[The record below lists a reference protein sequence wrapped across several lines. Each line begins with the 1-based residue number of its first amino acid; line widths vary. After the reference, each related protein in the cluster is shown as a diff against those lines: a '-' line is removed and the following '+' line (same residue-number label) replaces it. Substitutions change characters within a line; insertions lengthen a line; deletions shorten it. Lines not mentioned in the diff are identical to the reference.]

1 MSQYSTGTASV
12 TNGSATVTGTNTLWL
27 ANVTAG
33 DSFTIA
39 STGVVYDVASVDS
52 DTQVTLSV
60 PYAGTTASGV
70 VYAIGTGFTV
80 PDSFPEMSQGD
91 IETATVFT
99 RAMRKIQGKITSI
112 LAGGSDANFSAM
124 PQVGGSPLVEPA
136 TTTQIGTVEKA
147 TTTEAKAGTADK
159 FPDVAGVHAAFNQY
173 GLGASSPA
181 VTDANN
187 VITPG
192 TYGAP
197 GEEGVNFPGQTRFG
211 MLRVSGR
218 FASQRTQEALFG
230 GDHYYIRYTSDSGST
245 WTDWEQIYH
254 TGMTPDFPSMPQV
267 GGDPIVESG
276 SNSNGEY
283 TKFADGT
290 MICLITQIRVCNG
303 LGSGS
308 LTDMYRSFPYD
319 WTFPVSFVGTPVLSS
334 SVKINSPGPN
344 GFVVSNLGQMI
355 TSTSVT
361 NVQMFRGTNVSDT
374 ETCHLQAIGRWF

>member
-1 MSQYSTGTASV
+1 
-12 TNGSATVTGTNTLWL
+12 
-27 ANVTAG
+27 
-33 DSFTIA
+33 
-39 STGVVYDVASVDS
+39 
-52 DTQVTLSV
+52 
-60 PYAGTTASGV
+60 
-70 VYAIGTGFTV
+70 
-80 PDSFPEMSQGD
+80 
-91 IETATVFT
+91 
-99 RAMRKIQGKITSI
+99 MRGIQGKFSAIASSTTAEIDQAVSDHVA
-112 LAGGSDANFSAM
+112 LPDPHSQYAELSGGASANF
-124 PQVGGSPLVEPA
+124 
-136 TTTQIGTVEKA
+136 
-147 TTTEAKAGTADK
+147 TA
-159 FPDVAGVHAAFNQY
+159 
-173 GLGASSPA
+173 
-181 VTDANN
+181 
-187 VITPG
+187 
-192 TYGAP
+192 
-197 GEEGVNFPGQTRFG
+197 
-211 MLRVSGR
+211 
-218 FASQRTQEALFG
+218 
-230 GDHYYIRYTSDSGST
+230 
-245 WTDWEQIYH
+245 
-254 TGMTPDFPSMPQV
+254 MPQV